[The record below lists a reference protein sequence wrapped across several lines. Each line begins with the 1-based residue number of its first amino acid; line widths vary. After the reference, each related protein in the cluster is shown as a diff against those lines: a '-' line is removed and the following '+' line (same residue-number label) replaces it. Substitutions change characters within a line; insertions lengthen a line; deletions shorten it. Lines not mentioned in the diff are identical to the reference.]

1 MKHQR
6 VAVVLLVL
14 WLCLSNCFPT
24 AFAAEQRAEVEGLTV
39 KVRCTGSAIP
49 TERLTVRLTP
59 RDDAPMPD
67 DAEELTVTLDTA
79 DCKASRDHTASA
91 EFPGT
96 FVYTTPGQYEYEV
109 RQEKGTA
116 SHGTYDTRT
125 LIVRVT
131 ARWNEGTFGCVV
143 KVLEDGAPSDTKK
156 EEICFNNRYT
166 RADTPEPPYVPIDP
180 PPCPDPGKP
189 STPSAPSTPTAPP
202 VVTPEPPLAA
212 EETPQPEPT
221 VTVIPAAAKPAGET
235 LIQTGQLNWPVPVLT
250 GAGALLLAMG
260 LWTRKRS
267 RNDEDA

>member
-6 VAVVLLVL
+6 VAAALLTL
-14 WLCLSNCFPT
+14 WLCLSSCLPA

-49 TERLTVRLTP
+49 TEQLTVRLTP

-79 DCKASRDHTASA
+79 DCKASSDHTASA

-109 RQEKGTA
+109 IQEKGTA
-116 SHGTYDTRT
+116 ARGTYDART

-180 PPCPDPGKP
+180 TPCPDPGKP
-189 STPSAPSTPTAPP
+189 STPAVTP
-202 VVTPEPPLAA
+202 VVTPEQPPVK
-212 EETPQPEPT
+212 EETTVPEPPTT
-221 VTVIPAAAKPAGET
+221 VVPAAAKPAGET
-235 LIQTGQLNWPVPVLT
+235 LIQTGQLNGPVPVLT
-250 GAGALLLAMG
+250 GAGALLLAVG
-260 LWTRKRS
+260 LLTWKRG